1 MKAHDLVALTAAFMA
16 ACCAACSRSGAAD
29 ASGPCAP
36 CQAPAA
42 GGRLGPA
49 QSAKM
54 DQLARQRVELARKRL
69 GLMRAGFDKGT
80 VGLDALFAACR
91 DVAFAAR
98 DSGMRGAVLRKI
110 LLEYRDAVI
119 AMKDLTR
126 DRVAK
131 GAASDEA
138 LARVES
144 LLAEAEFWLQ
154 EANEGPL

>member
-1 MKAHDLVALTAAFMA
+1 MMMRLVIVVAGCLAV
-16 ACCAACSRSGAAD
+16 ACSNSSGKGAD
-29 ASGPCAP
+29 GPCGQ
-36 CQAPAA
+36 CQPSAA
-42 GGRLGPA
+42 GGRGPLR
-49 QSAKM
+49 SAKM
-54 DQLARQRVELARKRL
+54 EQLAQRRVELARKRL
-69 GLMRAGFDKGT
+69 VLMRAGFDKNT

-98 DSGMRGAVLRKI
+98 DSGMHGDALRKI
-110 LLEYRDAVI
+110 LLEYRDAVV

-131 GAASDEA
+131 GAVPDEA

-154 EANEGPL
+154 EANEGSL